1 MTERQVSR
9 PEKRELDPAQLDHQS
24 VYKIMAGCIVPRPIG
39 FISTVD
45 GAGTFNAA
53 PFSFFNMV
61 SHIPPMVS
69 VSIARNRAG
78 DGPKDTLAN
87 ILAGGDFVVNIVTE
101 DIVEAVDRCSE
112 FQPPEIDEIALCGL
126 TAHASTSVKSPRIGE
141 SPVNFECKLVSRVDL
156 PAALHALVVGRVV
169 RMHVRDDILQPS
181 HRIDQQRLA
190 AVGRMAGST
199 YCRTRDM
206 FSTAHDGF
214 AAVAALSNASGKSID
229 EIS

>member
-1 MTERQVSR
+1 MTETQVCR
-9 PEKRELDPAQLDHQS
+9 PAKCDLDPAQLDHQS

-39 FISTVD
+39 FISTID

-101 DIVEAVDRCSE
+101 DFVEAADRCSE
-112 FQPPEIDEIALCGL
+112 FLPPEIDEIALTGL
-126 TAHASTSVKSPRIGE
+126 TAHASTSVKSPRIAE
-141 SPVNFECKLVSRVDL
+141 SPVNFECRLLSSVDL
-156 PAALHALVVGRVV
+156 PAALHTLVIGRVV
-169 RMHVRDDILQPS
+169 RMHIRDDILLPS

-214 AAVAALSNASGKSID
+214 AAVAALSNTLSRSA
-229 EIS
+229 E